1 MNAGKTIA
9 LITETLVC
17 KVMSLFFNT
26 LSRFV
31 ITFLPRSKCLNFIAI
46 VAIHS
51 DFEASEIKSI
61 IASTFP
67 LRFAHE
73 VMGLQAMI
81 LIFFNVY
88 S

>member
-1 MNAGKTIA
+1 MVWTFVG
-9 LITETLVC
+9 